1 MNMAKFS
8 ITSENTEDTFDA
20 TEVLQDAIRIA
31 REVAQ
36 QGQAGD
42 PVCIEH
48 NGKNMWQFVLLPNGE
63 VAVEALA

>member
-1 MNMAKFS
+1 MSHFY
-8 ITSENTEDTFDA
+8 IVSENTEDRFDS
-20 TEVLQDAIRIA
+20 TDSLDDAIRIA

-48 NGKNMWQFVLLPNGE
+48 NGKNIKQFVLLPNGD
-63 VAVEALA
+63 VEEATLT